1 MRFKIIK
8 ILFIYILVNALFPL
22 SNNYIID
29 FYGIDVMRV
38 SDSTRDTL
46 LFDSNLKVN
55 SYVAQTKGLFDIIFP
70 TKNTYTTYYN
80 EDYVPIKYTKDINQ
94 FGNVNYRIDI
104 NDIKGNIP
112 ISGLDLTK
120 SLNMFSLLDY
130 IEDNLPNIENEK
142 IIIQGGAVY
151 YCHIEE
157 ISRDNQTIKYS
168 LGFTHIHNLDSS
180 ADKEDV
186 FTDHVFHPKGIRYVW
201 VNSSTKRIERCKFK
215 LGFMKLNAR
224 RIK

>member
-1 MRFKIIK
+1 MVLGVYPFTLMFYISHFGLLFKFPMLLLWEYLVLLVNILSGREKGNNKLLRFKIIK
-8 ILFIYILVNALFPL
+8 ILFIYILVNTLFPL

-55 SYVAQTKGLFDIIFP
+55 SYVTQTKGLFDIIFP

-104 NDIKGNIP
+104 NDIKGNVP
-112 ISGLDLTK
+112 INGLDLTK

-142 IIIQGGAVY
+142 IIIQGGAQ
-151 YCHIEE
+151 C
-157 ISRDNQTIKYS
+157 S
-168 LGFTHIHNLDSS
+168 
-180 ADKEDV
+180 
-186 FTDHVFHPKGIRYVW
+186 
-201 VNSSTKRIERCKFK
+201 
-215 LGFMKLNAR
+215 
-224 RIK
+224 